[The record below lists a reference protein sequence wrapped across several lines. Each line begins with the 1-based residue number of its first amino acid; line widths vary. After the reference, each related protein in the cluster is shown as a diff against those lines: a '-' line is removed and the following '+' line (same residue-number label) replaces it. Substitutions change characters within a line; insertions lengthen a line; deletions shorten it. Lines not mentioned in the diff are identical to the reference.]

1 VKVYGY
7 KNGEQFPVE
16 LESIGDGHWLERNA
30 ADAFNRMAAAA
41 SVAGFRLKVNTSFR
55 SMIHQKRLYD
65 EYTLW
70 PTLSAEDKLKRGGR
84 KPARAARP
92 GYSGHQSGVAV
103 DINRAEGD
111 DPTTAAYDSPLDLW
125 LNDNAHLFGF
135 VRTVPD
141 ESWHYEFRPDLAEK
155 MRAAV

>member
-16 LESIGDGHWLERNA
+16 LESIGNNQWLERSA
-30 ADAFNRMAAAA
+30 ADAFNRMATAA

-55 SMIHQKRLYD
+55 SFIHQKRLYD
-65 EYTLW
+65 AYQVW
-70 PTLSAEDKLKRGGR
+70 PTLGAEQKLKMGR

-92 GYSGHQSGVAV
+92 GYSNHQSGIAV

-111 DPTTAAYDSPLDLW
+111 NPATDAYDSPLDLW
-125 LNDNAHLFGF
+125 LHDNAHLFGF
-135 VRTVPD
+135 VRTVEEEP
-141 ESWHYEFRPDLAEK
+141 WHWEYRPDLAEK
-155 MRAAV
+155 MRGVV